1 MMNDSISIS
10 ETLQHLL
17 AEGTQTGFSTIEA
30 FAEKIG
36 KQEYE
41 CFPDE
46 PPSLHATQT
55 QKVTVRAF
63 RDTGDPVGFTLSKP
77 GLPAI
82 KSAFLNIYGTHLP
95 DQKDNYRRQLPSTV
109 KEISPSIF
117 DQSIDAVDIHAFN
130 ELIDHINEIIISP
143 PFQGL
148 KLKKI
153 HLAKTLKKTYIAN
166 TNQLDAKYKKTNFNL
181 VLSFMLGINRIDI
194 SENRVFFQH
203 LEPYKIIS
211 RGFNLLN
218 SLTETTVSVGKRK
231 NLYLILSPEASAF
244 ILKEFS
250 HYFKIR
256 ADREMMNIHYPSIL
270 NIIDNPFMDRQ
281 AGSVPFDD
289 EGVQVQPGEKY
300 LIQKGVF
307 SQVITD
313 LSTAF
318 QTNNPS
324 TGNGSR
330 NERSTFPSVQFSN
343 LYIKPTVLPLKNL
356 MTGAKEGV
364 LVSLLKLKSVDKT
377 GYLFSAYGYRFN
389 GDDMLEPVHLY
400 FKTTF
405 RSYLLHILKISKEI
419 KFFYSVS
426 NIGSPYIL
434 LEARHKQDSSFEV

>member
-1 MMNDSISIS
+1 MKYDSISIS
-10 ETLQHLL
+10 AALQHLL
-17 AEGTQTGFSTIEA
+17 TEGTNTGFSTVEA
-30 FAEKIG
+30 FAEKTG

-46 PPSLHATQT
+46 PPSLHSTQT

-77 GLPAI
+77 DLPEI

-95 DQKDNYRRQLPSTV
+95 DQKENYRQKLPSTV
-109 KEISPSIF
+109 KGISPAVF
-117 DQSIDAVDIHAFN
+117 DESIDAVDIHAFN
-130 ELIDHINEIIISP
+130 ELIDRINEVTISP

-166 TNQLDAKYKKTNFNL
+166 TNQLNAKYKKTNFNL
-181 VLSFMLGINRIDI
+181 VLSFILSINRIDI

-218 SLTETTVSVGKRK
+218 SLTETTVSTDNRK

-256 ADREMMNIHYPSIL
+256 ADSEMMNIHYPSIL
-270 NIIDNPFMDRQ
+270 NIIDNPLIDGQ

-289 EGVQVQPGEKY
+289 EGVQMYLGETY

-324 TGNGSR
+324 TGNGFR

-356 MTGAKEGV
+356 MTDAGEGV
-364 LVSLLKLKSVDKT
+364 LVSLLKLKSIDKT
-377 GYLFSAYGYRFN
+377 GYHFSAYGYRFK
-389 GDDMLEPVHLY
+389 GDDMLEPVHFY
-400 FKTTF
+400 FRTTF

-419 KFFYSVS
+419 KFFYSVF
-426 NIGSPYIL
+426 NIGSPYVL
-434 LEARHKQDSSFEV
+434 VEARNVNGIMFEI

>member
-1 MMNDSISIS
+1 MINDSISIS
-10 ETLQHLL
+10 ATLQHLL
-17 AEGTQTGFSTIEA
+17 TEGTQTGFSTVEA
-30 FAEKIG
+30 FAEKTG

-46 PPSLHATQT
+46 PPSLHATQI

-95 DQKDNYRRQLPSTV
+95 DQKDNYRQQLPSNV

-117 DQSIDAVDIHAFN
+117 DQSFDAADIHAFN

-181 VLSFMLGINRIDI
+181 VLSFMLGNNQVDI
-194 SENRVFFQH
+194 GETRVFFHH

-218 SLTETTVSVGKRK
+218 SLTETTFPPTKKK
-231 NLYLILSPEASAF
+231 NLYLIFSPEASAS

-250 HYFKIR
+250 HYFKIHP
-256 ADREMMNIHYPSIL
+256 DREMTNIQYPSIL
-270 NIIDNPFMDRQ
+270 NIIDNPFMDGQ

-289 EGVQVQPGEKY
+289 EGVQMYPGEKY
-300 LIQKGVF
+300 LIRKGVF

-313 LSTAF
+313 LSTASR
-318 QTNNPS
+318 TKNPS
-324 TGNGSR
+324 TGNGFR

-364 LVSLLKLKSVDKT
+364 LVSLLKLKSADKT
-377 GYLFSAYGYRFN
+377 GYLFSAYGYRFK
-389 GDDMLEPVHLY
+389 GDDMLDPVHLY

-419 KFFYSVS
+419 KFFYSIS
-426 NIGSPYIL
+426 NIGSPYVL
-434 LEARHKQDSSFEV
+434 VEARNKENNIFEV

>member
-1 MMNDSISIS
+1 MNDSISIS
-10 ETLQHLL
+10 AALQHLL
-17 AEGTQTGFSTIEA
+17 AEGANTGFSTVEV
-30 FAEKIG
+30 FAEKTG

-46 PPSLHATQT
+46 PPSLHSTQT

-77 GLPAI
+77 DLPAI

-95 DQKDNYRRQLPSTV
+95 DQKENYRQKLPSKV
-109 KEISPSIF
+109 KEISPAVF
-117 DQSIDAVDIHAFN
+117 DESFDAVDIHAFN
-130 ELIDHINEIIISP
+130 ELIDRINEIIISP

-166 TNQLDAKYKKTNFNL
+166 TNQLNAKYKKTNFNL

-218 SLTETTVSVGKRK
+218 SLTETTVSTGKRK

-256 ADREMMNIHYPSIL
+256 ADSEMMNIHYPSIL
-270 NIIDNPFMDRQ
+270 NIIDNPFMDGQ

-289 EGVQVQPGEKY
+289 EGVQMYPGETY

-324 TGNGSR
+324 TGNGFR

-356 MTGAKEGV
+356 MTDAQEGV
-364 LVSLLKLKSVDKT
+364 LVSLLKLKSIDKS
-377 GYLFSAYGYRFN
+377 GYLFSAYGYRFK
-389 GDDMLEPVHLY
+389 GDDMLEPVHFY
-400 FKTTF
+400 FRTTF

-419 KFFYSVS
+419 KFFYSVF
-426 NIGSPYIL
+426 NIGSPYVL
-434 LEARHKQDSSFEV
+434 VEARNIEGSMFEI